1 MSVAIFILAKGT
13 HGIIDADRI
22 LGSPTKN
29 DVLRLDSCCRNFFVF
44 LVESTF
50 RRTILQFILHPYFF
64 AFGIDFIW
72 LPLADGGVN
81 ARCVGVTM
89 VHGVSEHLVTHQP
102 SAYLL
107 DGVFLG
113 SGKDDWGLLHGRTEY
128 ATARVLWRYHI
139 GSKTDKKGIP
149 WCSIDNLAY
158 LLSISYCIR

>member
-13 HGIIDADRI
+13 HGIINADCI
-22 LGSPTKN
+22 LGSPTEN
-29 DVLRLDSCCRNFFVF
+29 DVLRLDGCCRNFFVF

-50 RRTILQFILHPYFF
+50 RRTVLQFILYPYLF
-64 AFGIDFIW
+64 AFGIDFIG

-89 VHGVSEHLVTHQP
+89 IHGVSEHLVTHQP

-113 SGKDDWGLLHGRTEY
+113 SGKDDGWLLHGRTEE
-128 ATARVLWRYHI
+128 ATARALWRYHI